1 MREREKERER
11 DYFIIK
17 SPSNTYY
24 LPQIFLSPSNIVIL
38 PWKGGESQKC
48 EAKNNTPQI
57 LLLVLGFVF
66 INHQD

>member
-1 MREREKERER
+1 MRERERERER
-11 DYFIIK
+11 LFY
-17 SPSNTYY
+17 N
-24 LPQIFLSPSNIVIL
+24 QISLKHLLSPSNFLISL
-38 PWKGGESQKC
+38 KHCHLALERGESQKC